1 MDPSYLDCLVS
12 FATVCCWWVLSR
24 ALDLPWF
31 GDLIRY
37 PINSP
42 FVYSEFTNW
51 GSKFDKITF
60 CSAFKVFGLGHLVC
74 FENIWSTHLVYS
86 GFPCACS
93 RTSKGNFLFSFR
105 ILKTF
110 WFLFCLSFKYLSLL
124 SFGLLSSDTHQMLN
138 SAYFGCFS
146 HDFVKSLAYEFFE
159 SSMVKTLKTRDN
171 CSLSLQSVK
180 EPRRKP

>member
-1 MDPSYLDCLVS
+1 MEKWPAWKPGAYMDPSYLDCLVS

-51 GSKFDKITF
+51 GFKFDKITF
-60 CSAFKVFGLGHLVC
+60 CSTFKVFGLRYLVC

-86 GFPCACS
+86 GLLCACS
-93 RTSKGNFLFSFR
+93 RTSKAIFFS
-105 ILKTF
+105 LSEF
-110 WFLFCLSFKYLSLL
+110 WRRFGFCFVCLSNIWVYYHLAFCLLTLIKCPTLHILAVSPMTLSNL
-124 SFGLLSSDTHQMLN
+124 
-138 SAYFGCFS
+138 
-146 HDFVKSLAYEFFE
+146 
-159 SSMVKTLKTRDN
+159 
-171 CSLSLQSVK
+171 
-180 EPRRKP
+180 

>member
-1 MDPSYLDCLVS
+1 MEKWPAWKPGAYMDPSYLDCLVS

-42 FVYSEFTNW
+42 FVFSEFTSW

-60 CSAFKVFGLGHLVC
+60 CSAFKVFGLRYLVC

-110 WFLFCLSFKYLSLL
+110 
-124 SFGLLSSDTHQMLN
+124 
-138 SAYFGCFS
+138 
-146 HDFVKSLAYEFFE
+146 LAYVLFVFQIFEFIIIWPFVFWH
-159 SSMVKTLKTRDN
+159 SSNAQLRIFWLLLPWL
-171 CSLSLQSVK
+171 CQIFSLRIFWVLDGKDSEDK
-180 EPRRKP
+180 R